1 MKILKYT
8 KLKSNQYKL
17 LLDNDLEIKLYDDV
31 IVKYDLIRNKEL
43 DDKKLEEITNYNNE
57 LEAYYK
63 AIKYITTRLRT
74 EKEIYKKLSNDYDNK
89 IINKTIKKLKE
100 EKYLNNDIYLKC
112 YVDDQVL
119 LNNIGPNKIKDNL
132 LKLGLYEEDINNYLE
147 GISREVWIEKL
158 ENDYDK
164 KIILKT
170 IKRLKDEKYL
180 NNDIYLKCYVD
191 DQVLLNNIGPNKI
204 KENLLKLGL
213 YEEDVND
220 YLNRIDR
227 SVWINKL
234 EKIISKKINSNHSYS
249 INKLKEKLLY
259 DLSREGFYK
268 NMIEEVID
276 KSTFNNDN
284 NLLEK
289 EYDKLYNKLSKKYE
303 SKELE
308 YQIKNKLLQKGFY
321 YDDISNLIQE
331 KKNY

>member
-63 AIKYITTRLRT
+63 AIKFITTRLRT

-158 ENDYDK
+158 EKIINK
-164 KIILKT
+164 KIK
-170 IKRLKDEKYL
+170 
-180 NNDIYLKCYVD
+180 
-191 DQVLLNNIGPNKI
+191 
-204 KENLLKLGL
+204 
-213 YEEDVND
+213 
-220 YLNRIDR
+220 
-227 SVWINKL
+227 
-234 EKIISKKINSNHSYS
+234 SNHSYS

>member
-63 AIKYITTRLRT
+63 AIKFITTRLRT

-158 ENDYDK
+158 EKIINK
-164 KIILKT
+164 KIK
-170 IKRLKDEKYL
+170 
-180 NNDIYLKCYVD
+180 
-191 DQVLLNNIGPNKI
+191 
-204 KENLLKLGL
+204 
-213 YEEDVND
+213 
-220 YLNRIDR
+220 
-227 SVWINKL
+227 
-234 EKIISKKINSNHSYS
+234 SNHSYS
-249 INKLKEKLLY
+249 TNKLKEKLLY

>member
-63 AIKYITTRLRT
+63 AIKFITTRLRT

-147 GISREVWIEKL
+147 GISREVWIEK
-158 ENDYDK
+158 
-164 KIILKT
+164 I
-170 IKRLKDEKYL
+170 
-180 NNDIYLKCYVD
+180 
-191 DQVLLNNIGPNKI
+191 
-204 KENLLKLGL
+204 
-213 YEEDVND
+213 
-220 YLNRIDR
+220 
-227 SVWINKL
+227 
-234 EKIISKKINSNHSYS
+234 EKIINKKIKSNHSYS

>member
-63 AIKYITTRLRT
+63 AIKFITTRLRT

-158 ENDYDK
+158 EKIINK
-164 KIILKT
+164 KIK
-170 IKRLKDEKYL
+170 
-180 NNDIYLKCYVD
+180 
-191 DQVLLNNIGPNKI
+191 
-204 KENLLKLGL
+204 
-213 YEEDVND
+213 
-220 YLNRIDR
+220 
-227 SVWINKL
+227 
-234 EKIISKKINSNHSYS
+234 SNHSYS
-249 INKLKEKLLY
+249 TNKLKEKLLY
-259 DLSREGFYK
+259 DLSR
-268 NMIEEVID
+268 
-276 KSTFNNDN
+276 
-284 NLLEK
+284 
-289 EYDKLYNKLSKKYE
+289 
-303 SKELE
+303 
-308 YQIKNKLLQKGFY
+308 
-321 YDDISNLIQE
+321 
-331 KKNY
+331 